1 MLSKE
6 EYNEYCNRFN
16 LAYRY
21 IQSVSYDSHVVASKI
36 CDLRGYSKNGK
47 MINMLMKA
55 DFTYLKPE
63 LISFDILKKFD
74 ANGDLGL
81 FNEKNGS
88 FRLLNRFIF
97 PVRDMVG
104 NIVALIGW
112 FPDEKKYITT
122 PSKLFSKKCLF
133 YGMEQLSMTGI
144 GKNYFIVEGIF
155 DSLSVRSLG
164 YNCVAMMGISVSRY
178 TEVLYSLFKNIV
190 AIPDNDN
197 EGRRVITEDR
207 WRLPSNG
214 KYLRLK
220 GNCKDIDDV
229 LKVYDMSNVFDDVWA
244 VYDKVVTIDL

>member
-1 MLSKE
+1 
-6 EYNEYCNRFN
+6 
-16 LAYRY
+16 
-21 IQSVSYDSHVVASKI
+21 
-36 CDLRGYSKNGK
+36 
-47 MINMLMKA
+47 
-55 DFTYLKPE
+55 
-63 LISFDILKKFD
+63 
-74 ANGDLGL
+74 
-81 FNEKNGS
+81 
-88 FRLLNRFIF
+88 
-97 PVRDMVG
+97 MVG

-122 PSKLFSKKCLF
+122 PSRLFSKKCLF

-244 VYDKVVTIDL
+244 VYDKVVTVDL